1 MTTSEKCMTV
11 STRTRTHWDWPPTWL
26 SQRPWA
32 YREGFE
38 RGAGEAHLQT
48 KGTQRLHGGG
58 LKSGVNGTP
67 TFFINGRRHDAAY
80 DFDYLVAAI
89 DAELTQAET
98 SD

>member
-1 MTTSEKCMTV
+1 M
-11 STRTRTHWDWPPTWL
+11 
-26 SQRPWA
+26 
-32 YREGFE
+32 
-38 RGAGEAHLQT
+38 
-48 KGTQRLHGGG
+48 GG

-80 DFDYLVAAI
+80 DFDELIAAI

>member
-1 MTTSEKCMTV
+1 
-11 STRTRTHWDWPPTWL
+11 
-26 SQRPWA
+26 
-32 YREGFE
+32 
-38 RGAGEAHLQT
+38 
-48 KGTQRLHGGG
+48 
-58 LKSGVNGTP
+58 VNGTP